1 MWFRVQSTV
10 RSKSVEFNLGC
21 LILKDL
27 QVSGYV
33 FFEPESISDSE
44 IRTQREIFFQP
55 FREPGLSLLYRED
68 LTVTMLLSLTEQ
80 HTHQKHFILGILE
93 VRVYVKC
100 YSSVSSK
107 KKKNTHTHTN
117 VLETNRICMLCVS
130 PLIWSYVQHLLRKA
144 F

>member
-1 MWFRVQSTV
+1 M
-10 RSKSVEFNLGC
+10 EFNLGC

-27 QVSGYV
+27 QVSDYV
-33 FFEPESISDSE
+33 FFEPESLSDSE

-55 FREPGLSLLYRED
+55 FREPGLSLLYHED
-68 LTVTMLLSLTEQ
+68 LTVTMLPSLTEQ
-80 HTHQKHFILGILE
+80 HTHQKHFTLGILE
-93 VRVYVKC
+93 VRVYIKC

-107 KKKNTHTHTN
+107 KKKKNTN

-130 PLIWSYVQHLLRKA
+130 PLIWSLVLCSYVQHLLRKA

>member
-44 IRTQREIFFQP
+44 IRTQTEIFFQP

-80 HTHQKHFILGILE
+80 HTHQKHFILGILK

-107 KKKNTHTHTN
+107 KKKKKNTHTHK
-117 VLETNRICMLCVS
+117 C
-130 PLIWSYVQHLLRKA
+130 Y
-144 F
+144 